1 MRLHHVRA
9 FPAQYAESAKMS
21 EIHQRERSGMNQIR
35 FLTTGQVAKLFEVSP
50 STVARWAREGK
61 LPVITT
67 PSGRR
72 KFPRETIERL
82 AGYRIEELTRS

>member
-1 MRLHHVRA
+1 MKRA
-9 FPAQYAESAKMS
+9 
-21 EIHQRERSGMNQIR
+21 R
-35 FLTTGQVAKLFEVSP
+35 FLSTGQVAKLFEVSP

-82 AGYRIEELTRS
+82 VGYGVEELTRS